1 MNSTKYLYFSP
12 QHKHNDMA
20 YEHKPNTG
28 SLFNNKTENPSA
40 PQLKGDAMIDGKMY
54 KVSCWF
60 NKAKDGSQYLNCKYE
75 AKGDAPAASAAP
87 AAANPWDSFNI

>member
-1 MNSTKYLYFSP
+1 
-12 QHKHNDMA
+12 MA

-75 AKGDAPAASAAP
+75 AKGDAPAAPAAP

>member
-1 MNSTKYLYFSP
+1 
-12 QHKHNDMA
+12 MA

-75 AKGDAPAASAAP
+75 AKTDAPAKAP
-87 AAANPWDSFNI
+87 ATANPWDSFNI